1 MGGVSEVL
9 DVSRESLY
17 IRLQPIHRFTV
28 SFFVTFVGVARTG
41 GVGDQRTANEP
52 ALRQGSSSSRPSL
65 DCGRPPPRT
74 RLAVRFLGTAGHY
87 VETP

>member
-65 DCGRPPPRT
+65 DRCGRPPPRT
-74 RLAVRFLGTAGHY
+74 RLAVRFRS
-87 VETP
+87 

>member
-17 IRLQPIHRFTV
+17 IRQPIHRFTV

-74 RLAVRFLGTAGHY
+74 RLAVRFRS
-87 VETP
+87 

>member
-17 IRLQPIHRFTV
+17 IRQPIHRFTV

-52 ALRQGSSSSRPSL
+52 ALARP
-65 DCGRPPPRT
+65 GE
-74 RLAVRFLGTAGHY
+74 FF
-87 VETP
+87 